1 MTREIILPLI
11 LAAIG
16 LLAAS
21 GAAIRYRITPT
32 HLEVTWLI
40 FTLRRFRLDDIR
52 YVSTRRSFWS
62 EKWYNTWRV
71 RNRRLTLHRRS
82 GLMKIVSIS
91 PKNPFVFKAELDR
104 AMGRTTNAAEI
115 ELLPQVHPTAD
126 HSGVLGLE
134 EKHSG

>member
-1 MTREIILPLI
+1 MALI
-11 LAAIG
+11 FGGIG

-40 FTLRRFRLDDIR
+40 FTLRRIRLEDIR
-52 YVSTRRSFWS
+52 YVSTKRSFWS

-71 RNRRLTLHRRS
+71 RNRRLTVHRRS
-82 GLMKIVSIS
+82 GLIKTVSIS

-104 AMGRTTNAAEI
+104 AMGRTINIAELD
-115 ELLPQVHPTAD
+115 LLPQIYRTAPD
-126 HSGVLGLE
+126 SGVLRLQ

>member
-1 MTREIILPLI
+1 MTWGIVLPLI
-11 LAAIG
+11 FAAIG

-52 YVSTRRSFWS
+52 YVSTKRSFWS
-62 EKWYNTWRV
+62 EKWYNTCRV

-82 GLMKIVSIS
+82 GLVKTVSIS

-104 AMGRTTNAAEI
+104 AMGRTTNATEI
-115 ELLPQVHPTAD
+115 ELLPQIYPTAG

-134 EKHSG
+134 EKQSG